1 MLSSFGMN
9 ENYFPGA
16 RSMEAPTTL
25 ERLIPVPRRREKEHV
40 ELAAPAERIWKLIRH
55 EDLAR
60 TPMLRALVG
69 LRALPGRAPGERL
82 ATTLCID
89 DFRPTPDDP
98 GFRIL
103 ADEPPRQFTVG
114 ALARVNRLQL
124 SFVHFRTIEDFVAF
138 TEPGCIALAW
148 SASISPHRS
157 RRMGDGSRLSFELR
171 IGATDD
177 AAWRMARWYFGL
189 IGPGMHWVQR
199 HVLGS
204 LADELGWPTPRG
216 EPAHGRGAPFPFA
229 RFPPEG
235 TRGA

>member
-1 MLSSFGMN
+1 MS

-25 ERLIPVPRRREKEHV
+25 ERLIPLPRRREREHV
-40 ELAAPAERIWKLIRH
+40 DLAAPAERIWELIRH
-55 EDLAR
+55 RDLAR

-69 LRALPGRAPGERL
+69 LRALPGRASGERL
-82 ATTLCID
+82 GTTFCID
-89 DFRPTPDDP
+89 DFRPTPLDP

-103 ADEPPRQFTVG
+103 ADEPPRQLTVG

-124 SFVHFRTIEDFVAF
+124 SFVHFRSIDDFVAF
-138 TEPGCIALAW
+138 TEPGCIELAW
-148 SASISPHRS
+148 SASISPHGS
-157 RRMGDGSRLSFELR
+157 RWMSDGSRLSFELR
-171 IGATDD
+171 ISATDD

-216 EPAHGRGAPFPFA
+216 KPADPAVPPFPFSLF
-229 RFPPEG
+229 RPERA
-235 TRGA
+235 RGA